1 MPTRSIQPRV
11 IYANIVRDFEA
22 AWNGIA
28 ASPRGDTGLGNFL
41 FGFTGT
47 LLLEWACR
55 VCRQD
60 APGAHLDCLT
70 RRMTLIA
77 RATTTKLLLGKAK

>member
-1 MPTRSIQPRV
+1 MTGGVGQQPSRKMEEREVPARSIQPRV

-47 LLLEWACR
+47 L
-55 VCRQD
+55 
-60 APGAHLDCLT
+60 P
-70 RRMTLIA
+70 
-77 RATTTKLLLGKAK
+77 